1 MSYYSGS
8 FPVVCPYCNSEDF
21 DDPQD
26 FVEIDKDVEVRI
38 VRCKECGQFYEA
50 IFSVDIDYSCRKI
63 SETQQEELQ
72 RKARHTE
79 YRAELEKMGQ
89 CDLPFEEITA
99 EEAQNVSKPKSA

>member
-8 FPVVCPYCNSEDF
+8 FPVVCPYCNSGDF

-50 IFSVDIDYSCRKI
+50 IFSVDIDCSCRKI
-63 SETQQEELQ
+63 SEAQQEELQ
-72 RKARHTE
+72 RKIRLAE
-79 YRAELEKMGQ
+79 YRAELEKMGRQ
-89 CDLPFEEITA
+89 NLPFEEMGV
-99 EEAQNVSKPKSA
+99 EEVQNVSKPKSV